1 MDKALNLDPSG
12 GQLGRSEWR
21 QSISVMTDC
30 CSVPVLIRW
39 MDFYRAIGNTA
50 DTVGLW
56 FSERRNLAAAKQFL
70 RKAFKR

>member
-1 MDKALNLDPSG
+1 
-12 GQLGRSEWR
+12 
-21 QSISVMTDC
+21 MTDC